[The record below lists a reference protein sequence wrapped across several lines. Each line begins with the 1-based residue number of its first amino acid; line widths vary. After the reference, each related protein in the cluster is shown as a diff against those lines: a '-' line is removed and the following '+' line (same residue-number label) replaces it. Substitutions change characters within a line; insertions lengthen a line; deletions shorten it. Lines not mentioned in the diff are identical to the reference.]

1 MLVVLSIGCGITI
14 GGGIIGCGG
23 GGSGNTGGGSSQA
36 ANATPPGAY
45 SIQVTTSAGS
55 ATDTSPVTVSLTV
68 TQ

>member
-1 MLVVLSIGCGITI
+1 LMLVVLSIGCGITI

-23 GGSGNTGGGSSQA
+23 GGSGSTGGGSHA